1 MKANLAQRRP
11 FLNPVIFNSLWMV
24 SLTMLFLF
32 LVHCSTLQTAQADE
46 GGHSHFR
53 FGHITWEQVGSAGS
67 NTAQITFMAGFRRSG
82 FECWD
87 PLLETVV
94 ACSESDKLPRRAV
107 GS

>member
-1 MKANLAQRRP
+1 MNTDKVQRKPIMAKR
-11 FLNPVIFNSLWMV
+11 LMHGLWMSIFV
-24 SLTMLFLF
+24 MLFLF
-32 LVHCSTLQTAQADE
+32 LMHRSTLQMVQADE
-46 GGHSHFR
+46 EGHSHFR

-87 PLLETVV
+87 PLTETVV